1 MRLGHTLVIQELTEH
16 GPAKETVQFRSYY
29 TLDAFLGRNIGYVR
43 QCIER
48 GLKTRNARN
57 MKRRFILE
65 SARLPKKFYLLI
77 SDNDMPLAQTRD
89 ITAFYDRHKF
99 NHNYEP
105 IYAGPQQK
113 NLTPE
118 QLKEKKAESLQR
130 AELLRSIEI
139 KYGGIDHAEGTPEL
153 NKLRELLGA

>member
-1 MRLGHTLVIQELTEH
+1 
-16 GPAKETVQFRSYY
+16 
-29 TLDAFLGRNIGYVR
+29 
-43 QCIER
+43 
-48 GLKTRNARN
+48 
-57 MKRRFILE
+57 
-65 SARLPKKFYLLI
+65 
-77 SDNDMPLAQTRD
+77 MPLAQTRD

-99 NHNYEP
+99 NNNY
-105 IYAGPQQK
+105 
-113 NLTPE
+113 E